1 MALIQ
6 LKMLH
11 YLYDVVAVVLI
22 GAKVIFLLVFVSKK
36 IVLTRANVICQ

>member
-11 YLYDVVAVVLI
+11 YWYNVVAFVLTR
-22 GAKVIFLLVFVSKK
+22 AKVIFLLIFVYGK
-36 IVLTRANVICQ
+36 IVLTGAKVICQ